1 MTISLKLPVNKEARA
16 ATLIL
21 SLLFSVLAAFQFV
34 SLALANPYDG
44 TPVPPSF
51 QKPNKDPPI
60 VTIQSPCSTAYLE
73 NEILL
78 NFTVTQPDSWF
89 EANVSCWIKKVTY
102 QLDGQAVTLYEPT
115 PSLHE
120 LPATKQFSTVLK
132 GLTEGWHTLQVNV
145 SAESQ
150 YCPHPTYY
158 FFLLERYP
166 LDVYQTV
173 LFTVGAG
180 PFPSPSPSP
189 TPSPSQ
195 SPSPSPTSTLSPS
208 LGPSPSPSAS
218 PTPSPSPS
226 LFPAPQETEHQ
237 IEPQP
242 FPTTLVATSS
252 VLAAVIGVGLMMY
265 FGRVRKGKAE

>member
-1 MTISLKLPVNKEARA
+1 MTISLKLSMNKETIA

-21 SLLFSVLAAFQFV
+21 SLLFSVLAAFQCV

-51 QKPNKDPPI
+51 QTPNKDPPI
-60 VTIQSPCSTAYLE
+60 VTIQSPCRTAYLQ

-89 EANVSCWIKKVTY
+89 EANVACWIKRVTY
-102 QLDGQAVTLYEPT
+102 QLDGQVVTLYEPT

-120 LPATKQFSTVLK
+120 LPATRQFSTVLK
-132 GLTEGWHTLQVNV
+132 GLNEGWHTLQVNV

-150 YCPHPTYY
+150 YCPNPTYY
-158 FFLLERYP
+158 FFLLQRYP
-166 LDVYQTV
+166 LDVSQTV

-195 SPSPSPTSTLSPS
+195 CPSPSPTPTLPPSLSPS
-208 LGPSPSPSAS
+208 SSQSPSPSQ
-218 PTPSPSPS
+218 SPSSFPQEIELQS
-226 LFPAPQETEHQ
+226 ELFP
-237 IEPQP
+237 
-242 FPTTLVATSS
+242 TLAATS
-252 VLAAVIGVGLMMY
+252 AASAIVVGVGLAVY
-265 FGRVRKGKAE
+265 LAKARNRKVR